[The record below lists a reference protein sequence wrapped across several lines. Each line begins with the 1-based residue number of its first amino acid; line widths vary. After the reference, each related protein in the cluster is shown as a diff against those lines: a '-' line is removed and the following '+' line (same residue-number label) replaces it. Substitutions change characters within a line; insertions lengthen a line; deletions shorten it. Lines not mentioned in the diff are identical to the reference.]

1 MANRTTTIGKRTYGA
16 GALVALAVLFIGVT
30 ILITFLF
37 RGARI
42 DLTESKLYSI
52 SDGTERIVTSLEEPV
67 NLYFFFSQ
75 EASTQSP
82 QLRAYAQRV
91 RELLEEIA
99 QRSKGKLR
107 LSVIDPQPFSE
118 EEDRAAEFGLSAV
131 PFGASGETLYFG
143 LAGTNSTDGR
153 EIIGFFQPDKE
164 EFLEYDIASLIYRLG
179 NPERATVGLLST
191 LPVDASFDQM
201 SGRMQEGWA
210 SIAQLRELFEVRTL
224 ATDVSAIED
233 EIDVLILIHPKDLS
247 PATLYAIDQFVMRG
261 GKLMAFVDPQAE
273 NDSSGAHMGM
283 PMGPR
288 ASSLDP
294 LLDAYGI
301 AYDSTMVLGDRE
313 LGLTV
318 AMRQGQQPS
327 QHIAIVGLNRASMN
341 SQDVITA
348 ALDTV
353 NVMTAGAL
361 EKKDD
366 AQIEFE
372 PLLQSSTNAAL
383 LPSSRFAFMQ
393 DSASLL
399 DGFQATGEHYTVA
412 ARVRGKLESAYP
424 NGKPD
429 GDEDGADDGNDAPR
443 HLTQTSEDANLIIV
457 ADTDLLSDPLWI
469 RTQSL
474 FGQRFAVAWAN
485 NGDFVANAL
494 DNLAGSSDLIS
505 IRGRQSFFRPFT
517 KVEALRRQADD
528 QLRAKEQELDEE
540 LRETERKLTE
550 LESGRSTQGSL
561 VLSPEQEA
569 ELERFQQERV
579 RIRKELRDV
588 RRSLDLEIERL
599 GTWLKVLNIALVPA
613 LIAVAAIVLA
623 VARRRRLRAGRAAAH
638 TA

>member
-1 MANRTTTIGKRTYGA
+1 MTNRTTTVGKHTYGA

-37 RGARI
+37 RGARL

-52 SDGTERIVTSLEEPV
+52 SSGTERIVSSLEEPV

-75 EASTQSP
+75 EASANSP
-82 QLRAYAQRV
+82 RLRAYAQRV

-99 QRSKGKLR
+99 QRSDGKLR
-107 LSVIDPQPFSE
+107 LSVLDPEPFSE

-131 PFGASGETLYFG
+131 PISASGEKLYFG

-153 EIIGFFQPDKE
+153 EIIEFFQPDKE

-179 NPERATVGLLST
+179 NPERATVGLMSS

-201 SGRMQEGWA
+201 TGRMQEGWA
-210 SIAQLRELFEVRTL
+210 SIAHLRQLFDVRTI
-224 ATDVSAIED
+224 ATSASSID
-233 EIDVLILIHPKDLS
+233 ENIDVLVLIHPKDLS

-261 GKLMAFVDPQAE
+261 GKLIAFVDPQAE
-273 NDSSGAHMGM
+273 NDTAGAQMGI

-288 ASSLDP
+288 ASSLGP

-301 AYDSTMVLGDRE
+301 SFDSSMVLGDRE

-318 AMRQGQQPS
+318 STRQGQPPS
-327 QHIAIVGLNRASMN
+327 QHIAVVGLDRSSMN
-341 SQDVITA
+341 TQDVITA
-348 ALDTV
+348 TLDAV
-353 NVMTAGAL
+353 NVWTAGAL
-361 EKKDD
+361 TKKDD

-383 LPSSRFAFMQ
+383 IPSSRFAFLP
-393 DSASLL
+393 DSSALL
-399 DGFQATGEHYTVA
+399 DGFKATGERYTVA
-412 ARVRGKLESAYP
+412 ARIRGKLKSAYP
-424 NGKPD
+424 EGKPD
-429 GDEDGADDGNDAPR
+429 AGEGDASDAGQHRAESAD
-443 HLTQTSEDANLIIV
+443 TANLIVV
-457 ADTDLLSDPLWI
+457 ADTDILSDPLWI

-517 KVEALRRQADD
+517 KVEELRRQADD
-528 QLRAKEQELDEE
+528 QLRAKEQELDQE
-540 LRETERKLTE
+540 LRETERKLAE
-550 LESGRSTQGSL
+550 LESGRNTEGSL
-561 VLSPEQEA
+561 MLTPEQEA
-569 ELERFQQERV
+569 ELERFQQERL

-588 RRSLDLEIERL
+588 RRSLDLEIARL
-599 GTWLKVLNIALVPA
+599 GTWLKVLNIAFVPA
-613 LIAVAAIVLA
+613 LIAVAAILLA
-623 VARRRRLRAGRAAAH
+623 VARRRRLKAGRAAAS